1 MRLEWILLAEGAGTN
16 AAGAVTAISINS
28 NVLAIPTV
36 PVSTK
41 RAVIMHFAGEAG
53 ESAALAGRDV
63 TVSIRVLSP
72 SGDPILALS
81 AGAKFQAPTWPGL
94 PSGLDILVEVPLRI
108 TEYGAHDIAV
118 TAQADDETTLEGR
131 TQLYVMDSS
140 QPNP

>member
-41 RAVIMHFAGEAG
+41 RAVIMHFGGETG

-63 TVSIRVLSP
+63 TVSVRVLSP
-72 SGDPILALS
+72 SGDPILVLS
-81 AGAKFQAPTWPGL
+81 ASAKFQAPTWPGL

-131 TQLYVMDSS
+131 TQLYVMNSS
-140 QPNP
+140 QPNL